1 MKRIALYPGSF
12 DPMTHGHLDILEQSL
27 VLADEVVVA
36 IGIQA
41 SKAPLFSFEERV
53 ELIRLACEEQFGEEN
68 AARIRTVSFTGLV
81 VDAAREHGSNIL
93 VRGLRDSTD
102 LNYEMQMAGM
112 NGAMAPDIKTVFFP
126 SSPVMRPITATLVRQ
141 IAKMGGDYSS
151 FVPKCVEAALKKRFE
166 IA

>member
-1 MKRIALYPGSF
+1 MKRVALYPGSF
-12 DPMTHGHLDILEQSL
+12 DPLTHGHLDIIEQSL

-41 SKAPLFSFEERV
+41 SKAPLFTFEERAL
-53 ELIRLACEEQFGEEN
+53 LISMACEEQFGNED

-81 VDAAREHGSNIL
+81 VNAAREHKSNIL

-112 NGAMAPDIKTVFFP
+112 NGAMARDIKTVFFP
-126 SSPVMRPITATLVRQ
+126 SSPIMRPITATLVRQ

-151 FVPKCVEAALKKRFE
+151 FVPNCVEAALKKRFE